1 MLTSEVLTK
10 GPKRAE
16 KAAQPPC
23 WRAEPEGRCG
33 LTRRE
38 APCCHTIILVP
49 RVGRAKEG
57 EVKVMES
64 IPSASYS
71 LTLRVEF
78 PHEAGALGKILTT
91 IGDADGMVGAVDIVR
106 MRRDRTTRDI
116 TVNARDS
123 EHGQQVVQ
131 VVEDLPQVR
140 VINVSD
146 RTFLM
151 HLGGKIEVRSK
162 LQIRTRDD
170 LSMVYTPGVARVCRA
185 IASDPERAFNLT
197 VKRNMVAVVSDGTAV
212 LGLGDIGPR
221 AAMPV
226 MEGKA
231 ALFKQFANVDA
242 FPICLDT
249 KDTDAIVETVKNL
262 APAFGGINLED
273 ISAPRCF
280 EIEERLKK
288 DLDIPVFHDDQHGT
302 AVVVMAALIN
312 SLKIVGKRLE
322 DLRIVVNGVGASGV
336 ACAKIIMAAGAT
348 NIVGCDSRGIVH
360 EGREGLNPS
369 KQWFAEHTNPEG
381 RTGDLSDA
389 VRDADL
395 FLGLSV
401 PGVLTVE
408 HLESM
413 NEDPLLFVMAN
424 PDPEIRPEVAL
435 GHARIIATGRSDYP
449 NQINNVLC
457 FPGIFRGALDVRA
470 REINEDMKL
479 AAAEAMAGV
488 ISDEELSEDYI
499 IPSVFDER
507 VVSAVARTVAEA
519 GRSSGVAREAVQ
531 EEGNAIELPLMS

>member
-1 MLTSEVLTK
+1 
-10 GPKRAE
+10 
-16 KAAQPPC
+16 
-23 WRAEPEGRCG
+23 
-33 LTRRE
+33 
-38 APCCHTIILVP
+38 
-49 RVGRAKEG
+49 
-57 EVKVMES
+57 MES

-106 MRRDRTTRDI
+106 MRQDRTTRDI

-131 VVEDLPQVR
+131 VVEDLPQVK

-146 RTFLM
+146 RTFLT

-170 LSMVYTPGVARVCRA
+170 LSMVYTPGVALVCRA

-197 VKRNMVAVVSDGTAV
+197 IKRNTVAVISDGTAV
-212 LGLGDIGPR
+212 LGLGDIGPM

-249 KDTDAIVETVKNL
+249 KDTGAIVETVKNL
-262 APAFGGINLED
+262 SPAFGGINLED

-280 EIEERLKK
+280 EVEERLKK

-302 AVVVMAALIN
+302 AVVVLAALIN
-312 SLKIVGKRLE
+312 SLKIVDKDVE

-336 ACAKIIMAAGAT
+336 ACAKIIMAAGAK
-348 NIVGCDSRGIVH
+348 NIVGCDSKGIVH
-360 EGREGLNPS
+360 EGREDLNES
-369 KQWFAEHTNPEG
+369 KRWFAENTNPEG
-381 RTGDLSDA
+381 RTGDLPDA
-389 VRDADL
+389 VAGADL

-401 PGVLTVE
+401 PDVLTIEHVE
-408 HLESM
+408 TM
-413 NEDPLLFVMAN
+413 NPVPIIFAIAN
-424 PDPEIRPEVAL
+424 PDPEIRPEVAI
-435 GHARIIATGRSDYP
+435 GKARIIATGRSDYP

-470 REINEDMKL
+470 REIDEPMKM
-479 AAAEAMAGV
+479 AAARGIASIVGDGV
-488 ISDEELSEDYI
+488 REDYI
-499 IPSVFDER
+499 VPSPFNRD
-507 VVSAVARTVAEA
+507 VADAVAEA
-519 GRSSGVAREAVQ
+519 V
-531 EEGNAIELPLMS
+531 